1 MTELGASGI
10 TKHSMIMKAFL
21 KNTIILTGVAALLI
35 SCGKPEIKQ
44 YDNLDAKLENVQS
57 EVEYISPED
66 LKAAIE
72 AEKTFYLIDCREAE
86 VYDTASIPGAIN
98 IPRGLIEF
106 QISNKAHDHR
116 APVYVFC
123 DNGKRSSLVAAEL
136 PKLKYSNVK
145 VLDKGFDHWQ
155 TAYPDL
161 VELEP
166 VGESG
171 EKSAPPPGAGG
182 CGG

>member
-1 MTELGASGI
+1 
-10 TKHSMIMKAFL
+10 MIVKAFL

-35 SCGKPEIKQ
+35 SCGKPEIKR
-44 YDNLDAKLENVQS
+44 YDNLDAKLEKIKSQ
-57 EVEYISPED
+57 VEYISPED

-72 AEKTFYLIDCREAE
+72 SEATFYLIDCRESE
-86 VYDTASIPGAIN
+86 VYDIASIPGAIN

-116 APVYVFC
+116 EPLYIFC

-145 VLDKGFDHWQ
+145 VLDKGFDHWR

-161 VELEP
+161 VEHNP
-166 VGESG
+166 VG
-171 EKSAPPPGAGG
+171 KSRKKSTPPPGSGG